1 MCLFVCGCVYVGLF
15 TEYPAQSLSYQCV
28 GVFVLVY
35 SQSILPIVCS
45 FIVCL
50 CVGVFVL
57 IYSLSI
63 LPKACGTSVCLFV
76 CGCVRVGLF
85 TEYPAQSLW
94 YQCVSICVWVCSC
107 WFIHRVSCPKLVV
120 PVCVY
125 LCVGVFVLV
134 YSQSILPKA
143 YGTSVCL
150 FVCGCVR
157 VGLFTEYPA
166 HSL

>member
-1 MCLFVCGCVYVGLF
+1 MCGCVYVSLF
-15 TEYPAQSLSYQCV
+15 TGYPAQILSYQCV

-45 FIVCL
+45 FIVC
-50 CVGVFVL
+50 
-57 IYSLSI
+57 
-63 LPKACGTSVCLFV
+63 
-76 CGCVRVGLF
+76 GCVCVDL
-85 TEYPAQSLW
+85 YPAQSLS
-94 YQCVSICVWVCSC
+94 YQCVSICVWVCLC
-107 WFIHRVSCPKLVV
+107 WFISCPKLMVL
-120 PVCVY
+120 VCVY

-143 YGTSVCL
+143 CRASVCL
-150 FVCGCVR
+150 FVCGCIC